1 MSDTDYEPN
10 RGQPDDAVTD
20 DETAMDGP
28 DADALIG
35 GLQDEIVRLNDKVLR
50 LAAELENTRRR
61 AEREKVDAG
70 KYAIASFARD
80 LLTVADTFGRA
91 LASTP
96 AVAEEAV
103 QIFVEGVRLTEKD
116 LLTAFER
123 HGVKRIE
130 PKAEKFDPNLHMAVA
145 QAPGSAPAGF
155 VLDCAQPGYIIG
167 DRVLRAA
174 MVVVSMGPARAEPST
189 AEAAAPSENLLDAS
203 PDDNGPHRLDRR
215 A

>member
-1 MSDTDYEPN
+1 MSETEYEPN
-10 RGQPDDAVTD
+10 LGQPEKEKAVTEQ
-20 DETAMDGP
+20 DEATY
-28 DADALIG
+28 DADAVIG
-35 GLQDEIVRLNDKVLR
+35 GLQDEIQRLNDKVLR

-61 AEREKVDAG
+61 AEREKIDAG
-70 KYAIASFARD
+70 KYAIAGFARD
-80 LLTVADTFGRA
+80 LLGVADTFGRA

-116 LLTAFER
+116 LLGAFER

-130 PKAEKFDPNLHMAVA
+130 PRAEKFDPNLHMAVA
-145 QAPGSAPAGF
+145 QAPGSAPAGY
-155 VLDCAQPGYIIG
+155 VLDCAQPGYMIG

-174 MVVVSMGPARAEPST
+174 MVVVSTGAPASQTPP
-189 AEAAAPSENLLDAS
+189 AAP
-203 PDDNGPHRLDRR
+203 DDPLAEDFPHALDRR